1 MKLGYAIEYIRQK
14 RDIRINTL
22 IEGILS
28 RSTYH
33 RFVNNETR
41 LSLSKFV
48 ELSLRLKVDA
58 EDILKLMDQVDLFK
72 REEFYNLDWVDLS
85 SLQHY
90 DRTQLLSAKKFI
102 TSLAQEDKYYQHINW
117 YIDLV
122 LEDRYQIPIPKSE
135 LMEIESYLHN
145 MPTWYHFEFALL
157 SHTMHHF
164 EDGLLYKAFDQA
176 EKYVAKEIYL
186 DYTQVVYTLCSNI
199 YFYLL
204 YKGTPMELER
214 LEKLIETHPRSYILF
229 KQRVMLHFYRLLVET
244 DNKKEQEKAV
254 KQLFENCQ
262 RFGADTVMKELS
274 QKYQQFLMKLPG

>member
-14 RDIRINTL
+14 RDIPINTL
-22 IEGILS
+22 IEGVLS
-28 RSTYH
+28 RSTYN

-58 EDILKLMDQVDLFK
+58 EDILKLIDQVDLFK
-72 REEFYNLDWVDLS
+72 REEFYNFDWVDLS

-90 DRTQLLSAKKFI
+90 DRTQLLSAKNFI
-102 TSLAQEDKYYQHINW
+102 TSLAQEDEYYQHINW

-122 LEDRYQIPIPKSE
+122 LEVRYQIPIPKSE
-135 LMEIESYLHN
+135 LMEIESYLRN
-145 MPTWYHFEFALL
+145 MPRWYHFEFALL
-157 SHTMHHF
+157 FHTMHHF
-164 EDGLLYKAFDQA
+164 EDFLLYKAFDQA

-214 LEKLIETHPRSYILF
+214 FEKLIETHPRSHILF

-262 RFGADTVMKELS
+262 RFGANTVVQELT
-274 QKYQQFLMKLPG
+274 QKYQQYFTMHLE